1 MLLLAVVNRPQ
12 QPPPTT
18 TEPTTGTLAHTSSS
32 RLARQIFKTCQKPL
46 ALASLLAPP
55 FLKWGGKQQLNNQN
69 SSDDNDNME
78 FEVDDDS
85 DR

>member
-12 QPPPTT
+12 QPPPPT

-46 ALASLLAPP
+46 ALASLLASP

>member
-18 TEPTTGTLAHTSSS
+18 TEPMTGTLAHTSSS

-46 ALASLLAPP
+46 ALASLLASP